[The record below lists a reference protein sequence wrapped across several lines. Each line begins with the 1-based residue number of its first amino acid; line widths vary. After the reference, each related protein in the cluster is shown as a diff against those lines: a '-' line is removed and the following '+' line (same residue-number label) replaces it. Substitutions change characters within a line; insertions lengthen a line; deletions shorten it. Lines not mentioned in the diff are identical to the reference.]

1 MNSHKTSLNLKGN
14 LFLRFEEFCRNN
26 DLQHSQALKYF
37 VVSGLNLN
45 GSSDFQTIK
54 VSAGEHFSRA
64 CEVNND
70 LSLDKSN
77 SSTDAFREFSKIFVG
92 AIKNRV
98 FPERINRA
106 IQSNWESIIE
116 SKLSATELAEAY
128 NHYVSEQQCKESI
141 PAHPNSWLAGH
152 GWKNKSETMTTELR
166 GNYEF

>member
-1 MNSHKTSLNLKGN
+1 
-14 LFLRFEEFCRNN
+14 
-26 DLQHSQALKYF
+26 
-37 VVSGLNLN
+37 
-45 GSSDFQTIK
+45 
-54 VSAGEHFSRA
+54 VSAGEHLSRT

-77 SSTDAFREFSKIFVG
+77 SSNDAFREFSKIFVG

-141 PAHPNSWLAGH
+141 PAHPNSWIAGH
-152 GWKNKSETMTTELR
+152 GWKNKSETLTDELR

>member
-1 MNSHKTSLNLKGN
+1 MNSCKTSLNLKGN
-14 LFLRFEEFCRNN
+14 LFLKFEEFCRNN

-64 CEVNND
+64 CEVNKD

-77 SSTDAFREFSKIFVG
+77 SSNGHLSFKIFVG

-106 IQSNWESIIE
+106 IQSNWEPIIE

-128 NHYVSEQQCKESI
+128 NQYVSEQKSKESI
-141 PAHPNSWLAGH
+141 PAHPNSCLTGH
-152 GWKNKSETMTTELR
+152 GWENKSETMADELR

>member
-1 MNSHKTSLNLKGN
+1 MNSCKTSLNLKGD

-26 DLQHSQALKYF
+26 DLQHSQALKHF

-45 GSSDFQTIK
+45 GSSVIQTNK
-54 VSAGEHFSRA
+54 VSAGEHLSRT

-77 SSTDAFREFSKIFVG
+77 SSNDAFREFSKIFVG

-128 NHYVSEQQCKESI
+128 NHYLSEQQSKESI
-141 PAHPNSWLAGH
+141 PSHPNSWISGH
-152 GWKNKSETMTTELR
+152 GWKNKSETLTDELR

>member
-1 MNSHKTSLNLKGN
+1 MNSCKTSLNLKGN
-14 LFLRFEEFCRNN
+14 LLLRFEEFCRNN
-26 DLQHSQALKYF
+26 DLQHSQALKHF

-64 CEVNND
+64 CEVNDN

-77 SSTDAFREFSKIFVG
+77 SSNDALTEFSKIFVG
-92 AIKNRV
+92 AIKNMV

-106 IQSNWESIIE
+106 IQSNWEPIVE

-128 NHYVSEQQCKESI
+128 NHYLSEQQSKESI
-141 PAHPNSWLAGH
+141 PSHPNSWIAGH
-152 GWKNKSETMTTELR
+152 GWKNKSKTMVAELR

>member
-1 MNSHKTSLNLKGN
+1 MNSCKTSLNLKGN

-37 VVSGLNLN
+37 VVSGLNIN
-45 GSSDFQTIK
+45 GSSIFQTNK
-54 VSAGEHFSRA
+54 VSAGEHLSRA
-64 CEVNND
+64 CEVTND

-77 SSTDAFREFSKIFVG
+77 SSNDAFREFSKIFVG

-98 FPERINRA
+98 FPERINKE
-106 IQSNWESIIE
+106 IKSHWEPIIE
-116 SKLSATELAEAY
+116 SKLSANELAEAY
-128 NHYVSEQQCKESI
+128 NHYVSDQQSKESI
-141 PAHPNSWLAGH
+141 PAHPNSWIAGH